1 MELLF
6 YSFQLKISNL
16 TVNIVYYWYLYTAY
30 RRLQNRQMYFK
41 YKLLKNKAQ
50 CIWECKKSDFY
61 RKDKFMC
68 INLVQMLTN
77 KAFWI
82 LEIYPNK
89 LKKIIL
95 ASQLILNK
103 KSQVKYGLFL
113 EAIKYLR
120 KAQNLIE
127 YLFKIKYQMYAHI
140 K

>member
-1 MELLF
+1 
-6 YSFQLKISNL
+6 
-16 TVNIVYYWYLYTAY
+16 
-30 RRLQNRQMYFK
+30 
-41 YKLLKNKAQ
+41 
-50 CIWECKKSDFY
+50 
-61 RKDKFMC
+61 MC